1 MPRIFGVIYGVGFL
15 LMALAIGLLLLMMR
29 IKPSISTAGHIVFM
43 LSIVLPYLLAGLFRA
58 IVQGRIIYPNQVNVF
73 FDLLRCLVTGV
84 LFAGIAWLL
93 FGIGATTLIEMSGE
107 LILIQMLPDAKA
119 AMLFSGFAGVVGY
132 FLLLLHWVPG
142 VDLIE

>member
-1 MPRIFGVIYGVGFL
+1 MPRIFGVIYGAGFL

-29 IKPSISTAGHIVFM
+29 ISPSITTAGHIVFVFTI
-43 LSIVLPYLLAGLFRA
+43 LLPYLLAGLFRA
-58 IVQGRIIYPNQVNVF
+58 IVQGRITYPDQVNVF
-73 FDLLRCLVTGV
+73 FDLFRCLVTG
-84 LFAGIAWLL
+84 LFFAGVAWLL
-93 FGIGATTLIEMSGE
+93 FGIGASTLIKVSGE

-119 AMLFSGFAGVVGY
+119 AMMLSGFAGVVGY

>member
-15 LMALAIGLLLLMMR
+15 LMALTIGLLLLMMR
-29 IKPSISTAGHIVFM
+29 ISPSITTAGHIVFVFAI
-43 LSIVLPYLLAGLFRA
+43 LLPYLLAGLFRA
-58 IVQGRIIYPNQVNVF
+58 IVQGSITYPAQVNVF
-73 FDLLRCLVTGV
+73 FDLIRCLVTG
-84 LFAGIAWLL
+84 LFFAGIAWLL
-93 FGIGATTLIEMSGE
+93 FGLGATALIEISGE

-119 AMLFSGFAGVVGY
+119 AMIFSGFAAVVGY